1 MKESSFETAIT
12 ASNVAK
18 FNTVVADVV
27 FNGIPSVAIPFIAVT
42 TCCTGVIA
50 FIIIVVA
57 VFLVSC
63 THNV

>member
-12 ASNVAK
+12 DSNVAK

-27 FNGIPSVAIPFIAVT
+27 FNGIPSVVIPFIAVT
-42 TCCTGVIA
+42 TCGTGVIA
-50 FIIIVVA
+50 FIVIVVA